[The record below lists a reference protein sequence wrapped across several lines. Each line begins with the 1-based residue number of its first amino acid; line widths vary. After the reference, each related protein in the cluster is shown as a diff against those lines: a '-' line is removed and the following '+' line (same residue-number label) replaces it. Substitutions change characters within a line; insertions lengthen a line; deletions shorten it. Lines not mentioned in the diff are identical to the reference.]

1 MVSKVEAIRNLH
13 IKVINEV
20 EEKDLHKTLYEIE
33 FPLIQVLARME
44 IEGVKINVEKIDELN
59 KFYENKINEVQT
71 KIEEITMV
79 NINSPLQLSDYL
91 FVENELPN
99 KGIKKTTRGY
109 STDVTNLNKL
119 KDLLFLI
126 KSRSLI
132 SKTS

>member
-1 MVSKVEAIRNLH
+1 MRL
-13 IKVINEV
+13 IKSLKRLINYCEYITNKKKNIKIK
-20 EEKDLHKTLYEIE
+20 KDLWHKNI
-33 FPLIQVLARME
+33 
-44 IEGVKINVEKIDELN
+44 
-59 KFYENKINEVQT
+59 YENKINEVQT

-119 KDLLFLI
+119 TLY
-126 KSRSLI
+126 
-132 SKTS
+132 